1 MMWTS
6 LIQQLYKYTVYV
18 SKCKMRKCF
27 VINCYDVRN
36 WVVFLFSLLVRCCLL
51 CSKITNVMVVSA
63 VFLVKFY
70 VNRRGNQSH
79 LGWDRPG
86 SVFCPLSVNRW
97 RCQRHR
103 RGLGW
108 AGISLP
114 PFFHF
119 FVSQPAG
126 ENVWIWSWYQLDC
139 QPCHDRV
146 RVINRKSFS
155 RMDECNQ
162 TIQPLSTLSRS
173 LVVCTAWLLLTGV
186 CGVTSSICIFGQDQ
200 FSNPLK

>member
-1 MMWTS
+1 MFCNKLLRCQKLS
-6 LIQQLYKYTVYV
+6 RIFIQPSSPLLSPPFKDH
-18 SKCKMRKCF
+18 KCHGCF
-27 VINCYDVRN
+27 CC
-36 WVVFLFSLLVRCCLL
+36 VFSQQ
-51 CSKITNVMVVSA
+51 
-63 VFLVKFY
+63 FY